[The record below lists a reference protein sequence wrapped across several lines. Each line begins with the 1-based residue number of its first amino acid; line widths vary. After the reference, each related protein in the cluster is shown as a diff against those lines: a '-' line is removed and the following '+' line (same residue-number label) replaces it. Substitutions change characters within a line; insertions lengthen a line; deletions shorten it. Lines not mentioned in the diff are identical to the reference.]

1 MFQVLFLDSIPYW
14 VLFFHWR
21 GTLINNQE
29 DSEILPARH
38 WYSGFFA
45 PCYFIWYWEN
55 FKWRAVF
62 FQRAV
67 LKMGDL
73 RCASPRRAHA
83 RASTVD
89 KSERRPDWSQ
99 LPSSGRL
106 ISIWDNCWV
115 IEQIGHARPSFE
127 SLLLMHPRSGDSR
140 IDRRLWLEGK
150 QWGLFMSSVLIS
162 RHMGFT
168 ALAYRTL
175 RTEQTMFLRLY
186 LPQC

>member
-1 MFQVLFLDSIPYW
+1 MLFYLILREFQMPGSI
-14 VLFFHWR
+14 FSKGSIKDGR
-21 GTLINNQE
+21 
-29 DSEILPARH
+29 
-38 WYSGFFA
+38 
-45 PCYFIWYWEN
+45 
-55 FKWRAVF
+55 FKMCFSA
-62 FQRAV
+62 Q
-67 LKMGDL
+67 
-73 RCASPRRAHA
+73 SPRKGFA
-83 RASTVD
+83 VD

-186 LPQC
+186 LPQCWNISKMWMFGAGTEFCYLKE